1 MKNFSEKLIQH
12 LTSYK
17 QKTLRVAKHGLYKNR
32 EYKHI
37 LADSDLDLNYLPSI
51 RKDVIESLV
60 DVKRHVYFDHLNS
73 SQAACLNLFVPLSLD
88 KNLSNQ
94 VFVDLIP
101 GFKELLSIKF
111 EYSDLKDYLNER
123 KGRIDNKRN
132 IGTDSD
138 IAIFY
143 LNFENEKCLCL
154 LEHKLIEKEFTNC
167 NAIKSKNNH
176 NKDKCYNFKQIW
188 LNTDYCYYQ
197 SGKKYNYW
205 NLTKYSITF
214 FDTSLLSAH
223 EGICPFKGSMQ
234 QLWRNMLMAQAI
246 VNDPEN
252 PVQNAYFGVVY
263 HQENEKLFKTKK
275 TFVSDNAADEFKHIL
290 SEKEK
295 FFLITIQQILEEIKK
310 KTSIVPTWVEE
321 YEEKYINL
329 KLKY

>member
-1 MKNFSEKLIQH
+1 MDNFSEKLIEH

-17 QKTLRVAKHGLYKNR
+17 QSKLHLDKHGLFKNK

-37 LADSDLDLNYLPSI
+37 LVEGDLDLNYLPSI

-73 SQAACLNLFVPLSLD
+73 SQAACFNLFVPLSLD

-111 EYSDLKDYLNER
+111 EYSDPKDYLNER
-123 KGRIDNKRN
+123 KGRNDNKHN

-143 LNFENEKCLCL
+143 LNQEDEKCLCL
-154 LEHKLIEKEFTNC
+154 LEHKLTEKEFTNC

-188 LNTDYCYYQ
+188 LNTEYCYYQ

-205 NLTKYSITF
+205 HLTKNSNTF
-214 FDTSLLSAH
+214 FDTSVLLAH
-223 EGICPFKGSMQ
+223 EGICPFKGSNQ

-246 VNDPEN
+246 ESDPEN
-252 PVQNAYFGVVY
+252 LIQKAYFGVVY
-263 HQENEKLFKTKK
+263 HQENEKLFRTKK
-275 TFVSDNAADEFKHIL
+275 TFKSDNVADEFKHIL
-290 SEKEK
+290 SEKDK
-295 FFLITIQQILEEIKK
+295 FFLITIQQILAEVKK
-310 KTSIVPTWVEE
+310 NSSLVPIWVEE